1 MVSRRK
7 VAGAL
12 RFLLNA
18 NGLQVEYIR
27 ILHEAL
33 LVLVFMYGSE
43 TIWKEEKRSEVCWVL
58 GEWIKYQNYKGS
70 CVE

>member
-1 MVSRRK
+1 MDYLSEYNTWGVFWRKWVQLMQSVRGRPVVSRRK

-43 TIWKEEKRSEVCWVL
+43 TI
-58 GEWIKYQNYKGS
+58 
-70 CVE
+70 